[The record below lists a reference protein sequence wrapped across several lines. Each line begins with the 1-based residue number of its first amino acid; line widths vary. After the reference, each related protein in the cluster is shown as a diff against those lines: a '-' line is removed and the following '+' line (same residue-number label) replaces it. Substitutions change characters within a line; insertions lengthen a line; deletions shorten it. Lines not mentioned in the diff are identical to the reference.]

1 MSCDI
6 SNLRILNLFRFFLF
20 LKTVTDAENFFY
32 FLNLNFVTMVEFK
45 PI

>member
-6 SNLRILNLFRFFLF
+6 SNLRILNLLRFFQF
-20 LKTVTDAENFFY
+20 LKTVTDAEKNL
-32 FLNLNFVTMVEFK
+32 FLNLNFVVMVEFN